1 MKRLIIT
8 EEEKNRILN
17 LYEQSTTGNTN
28 QSLTDDIKEFGISVI
43 WKYKNELYNIV
54 KMLISIFPTTDLEA
68 YRTWRGQYCGTN
80 ESKLPQF
87 LKTKITPILGLI
99 DDFFIK
105 LKTDLKVD
113 SVQKAIRT
121 LYETFNTP
129 IFQNIIKFIGRFV
142 DDEPIATEIVNEI
155 QSYLRTKYGEEGSLF
170 SSVLSGVLGKIGV
183 NYYGICDFESG
194 FYGTT

>member
-1 MKRLIIT
+1 MKRLVIT

-28 QSLTDDIKEFGISVI
+28 QSSTDDTKQFGLSII
-43 WKYKNELYNIV
+43 WKYKDQLENIV
-54 KMLISIFPTTDLEA
+54 KMLISIFPTNDLEA

-87 LKTKITPILGLI
+87 LKTKITPILGVI

-113 SVQKAIRT
+113 SVQKAIKI
-121 LYETFNTP
+121 LYDSFNTP
-129 IFQNIIKFIGRFV
+129 IFQNIIKFIGRMV
-142 DDEPIATEIVNEI
+142 NDEPIATEIVNEI
-155 QSYLRTKYGEEGSLF
+155 QSHLRTKYGEEGSLF

-194 FYGTT
+194 FYGNA